1 MSIGAYVFAAC
12 LYSIFGALDFFM
24 GMNSYKEGKYFG
36 AGMWFTVWVGLMIVL
51 AKLILEN

>member
-1 MSIGAYVFAAC
+1 MSIGAYLLTMC
-12 LYSIFGALDFFM
+12 LYSLSGALDFFM

-36 AGMWFTVWVGLMIVL
+36 AGMWFTVWVSLMIFL